1 MVKGGRVSRMTG
13 LFGSLLQVRV
23 IGTLKDRELNTLLRG
38 RGSKTFYKW
47 LEELSDSISSS
58 GRKIREIGIS
68 HAQGLEFSQ
77 KRKKFC
83 KNLLKNLFQF

>member
-1 MVKGGRVSRMTG
+1 MTG

-47 LEELSDSISSS
+47 LEELS
-58 GRKIREIGIS
+58 
-68 HAQGLEFSQ
+68 EFY
-77 KRKKFC
+77 
-83 KNLLKNLFQF
+83 